1 MAESRGNT
9 ICELLGISCH
19 QDMSENELNWW
30 LARATRKP
38 FLADQIN
45 RFSANGGHPYC
56 IDWWHK
62 SMTEDPAAIE
72 ALKTAQKN
80 LEEKRRLQNG

>member
-9 ICELLGISCH
+9 ICELLGIQCH

-45 RFSANGGHPYC
+45 RFGANEGRRGW
-56 IDWWHK
+56 IDWWFK
-62 SMTEDPAAIE
+62 AMEDDPEAIE
-72 ALKTAQKN
+72 ALKIAQKN
-80 LEEKRRLQNG
+80 LDDKRRLQNG